1 MTARSLPA
9 LGGTLLLAA
18 IWLLPLD
25 QLAPRFP
32 LHMLR
37 HMVLVA
43 LAAPLLVLGFPALGR
58 WLTISP
64 LVAAAIEFALVWAW
78 HMPAAHGLAY
88 RLPLGF
94 ALEQA
99 SFLLAGLLVWAG
111 CLRAAATGNAGQALA
126 GAGGLLLTSMHMTL
140 LGALLTLAPRDLY
153 AGFCGTAPDPGGQA
167 VGGMLML
174 AIGTP
179 VYLLAGVALAARAL
193 SCRGVTT

>member
-1 MTARSLPA
+1 MTLRHLSA
-9 LGGTLLLAA
+9 LGGILLLGA

-43 LAAPLLVLGFPALGR
+43 LAAPLLVLGFPPLGR
-58 WLTISP
+58 WLAISP
-64 LVAAAIEFALVWAW
+64 LIAAAIEFGLVWAW

-111 CLRAAATGNAGQALA
+111 CLRSAATGDAGQALA

-153 AGFCGTAPDPGGQA
+153 AGFCGTTPDLGGQA

-193 SCRGVTT
+193 SWREVRA